1 MYLCILPCSFY
12 SHFVYLLTYHWL
24 IEYSLFGVYLFTVC
38 VFIYCF
44 FHVLVSYLLIYR
56 FRHFF
61 AMLYLVLFFSWNRSI
76 HWFCFF
82 KRLYVGEKNHS
93 DSSHAISDGENK
105 QTIQKL
111 QTWWVVVCFRV
122 DALSA
127 CSVFNQNKLFQPNP
141 PLFCVSVNHENFHG
155 PRQNWIFLRSVI
167 LFLRVRQ

>member
-1 MYLCILPCSFY
+1 MYFAMLI
-12 SHFVYLLTYHWL
+12 LLTFCLFMTCHWF

-82 KRLYVGEKNHS
+82 KRLYVGEKITQTQIRLMPS
-93 DSSHAISDGENK
+93 VMAKINK
-105 QTIQKL
+105 QYRNYKHGELLFAFVLMLYLYVQFSTKM
-111 QTWWVVVCFRV
+111 
-122 DALSA
+122 
-127 CSVFNQNKLFQPNP
+127 KLFPPNP
-141 PLFCVSVNHENFHG
+141 PLFCVSVNHENFHD